1 MFIYA
6 KIGNSEFVEMHGVA
20 SDIYPSAL
28 IFYTRHQVNITIY
41 RTVYLYIQTCVNVN
55 AYPIKK

>member
-6 KIGNSEFVEMHGVA
+6 KIGNSKCIEMHGVA

-28 IFYTRHQVNITIY
+28 IFHTRHQVNITVY
-41 RTVYLYIQTCVNVN
+41 RTVYPDMC
-55 AYPIKK
+55 KR

>member
-6 KIGNSEFVEMHGVA
+6 KIGNSKFVEMH
-20 SDIYPSAL
+20 IYPSAL
-28 IFYTRHQVNITIY
+28 IFYTGHQVNITVY